1 MKPPHDQTK
10 PMTFYPSLEEL
21 SSFEKYVAYME
32 SLGAHK
38 AGVAKIVPPKN
49 WVARKVGYDLTEMDI
64 RIKTQVEQSLSK
76 TKVVGAFITQTEQST
91 PYSTLPQFHRLA
103 TSLKHLPPQHSS
115 PEELEQLYWKQV
127 TEDRP
132 PLQATLTDPDQAVLN
147 LANLPSILLGKH

>member
-1 MKPPHDQTK
+1 M
-10 PMTFYPSLEEL
+10 
-21 SSFEKYVAYME
+21 EKYVVYME
-32 SLGAHK
+32 SQGAHK

-76 TKVVGAFITQTEQST
+76 TKVAGAFITKTDQST
-91 PYSTLPQFHRLA
+91 PYSTLPEFHRLA

-132 PLQATLTDPDQAVLN
+132 PSPIYKAKVQATLTDPDQAVLN